1 MSDPKRPVGSFLFL
15 GPTGVGKTELA
26 RALAEFL
33 FDDESALLRFDMSEY
48 QERHTVARLFGA
60 PPGYVGYDEGG
71 QLTEQVR
78 RQPYSVLL
86 FDEIEKANPEVFNA
100 LLQVL
105 DDGRLTDGQGRT
117 VDFTNTVIILTS
129 NIGTGVTERRGGIG
143 FQATKA
149 EVRMAQ
155 HREYLDA
162 LKQYFRPEFINRLD
176 EIVVFEALTDA
187 NLRDIV
193 HILLDQLTK
202 RLRTKGYTLT
212 LTPDAE
218 EEIVRIGYDPV
229 YGARPL
235 KRAIQSAI
243 LDEVASAVIRGEIA
257 EGSAITVDVTDGQ
270 FIFHTTQPEPVTE
283 PEPVAA

>member
-1 MSDPKRPVGSFLFL
+1 
-15 GPTGVGKTELA
+15 
-26 RALAEFL
+26 
-33 FDDESALLRFDMSEY
+33 
-48 QERHTVARLFGA
+48 
-60 PPGYVGYDEGG
+60 
-71 QLTEQVR
+71 
-78 RQPYSVLL
+78 
-86 FDEIEKANPEVFNA
+86 
-100 LLQVL
+100 
-105 DDGRLTDGQGRT
+105 
-117 VDFTNTVIILTS
+117 VIILTS
-129 NIGTGVTERRGGIG
+129 NIGTGVTEKRGGIG

-149 EVRMAQ
+149 EVQMAQ

-162 LKQYFRPEFINRLD
+162 LKNYFRPEFINRLD
-176 EIVVFEALTDA
+176 EIVVFQSLTDA

-193 HILLDQLTK
+193 HILLEQLTK

-212 LTPDAE
+212 LTPEAE

-257 EGSAITVDVTDGQ
+257 EGSAITVDLADGA
-270 FIFHTTQPEPVTE
+270 FTFHTTQPETIEV

>member
-1 MSDPKRPVGSFLFL
+1 
-15 GPTGVGKTELA
+15 VGKTELA

-71 QLTEQVR
+71 QLTERVR

-129 NIGTGVTERRGGIG
+129 NIGTGVTEKRGGIG
-143 FQATKA
+143 FQGTKA
-149 EVRMAQ
+149 EVTMAK

-162 LKQYFRPEFINRLD
+162 LKNFFRPEFINRLD
-176 EIVVFEALTDA
+176 DIIVFESLTDQ
-187 NLRDIV
+187 NLAAIV

-212 LTPDAE
+212 LTLAAE
-218 EEIVRIGYDPV
+218 AEIVRIGYDPV

-243 LDEVASAVIRGEIA
+243 LDEVASAVIRGEIE
-257 EGSAITVDVTDGQ
+257 EGSAITVDVADGQ
-270 FIFHTTQPEPVTE
+270 FAFHTTHPEPLPEPVE
-283 PEPVAA
+283 ALAA